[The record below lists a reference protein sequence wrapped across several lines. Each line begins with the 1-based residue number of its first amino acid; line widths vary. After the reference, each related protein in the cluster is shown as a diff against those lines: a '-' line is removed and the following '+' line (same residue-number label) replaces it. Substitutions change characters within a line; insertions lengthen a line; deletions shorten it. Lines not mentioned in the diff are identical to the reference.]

1 MVTLITNDDGIDA
14 PGLHALARAA
24 VAAGHDVV
32 VAAPAVQASGSSASI
47 TAQHDDG
54 SVPSEPRQLP
64 GLEGVPCFAV
74 EAAPALIVLLA
85 AHGAF
90 GAPPDLVLSGVNHGA
105 NVGRAVL
112 HSGTVGAALTAG
124 VNGITALASSLDL
137 PTVEHEA
144 TADWEGAAGVAAR
157 LLPVLA
163 GLDVGTVLNLN
174 VPAGGAADVRLVESP
189 LADFGVVQTTVTE
202 DVGGALRLAVRVP
215 EVHDPDD
222 DAARLASGVATLT
235 ALTSVGTVPSGVD
248 VAAL

>member
-1 MVTLITNDDGIDA
+1 MVTLVTNDDGIDA
-14 PGLHALARAA
+14 PGLHALARVA

-32 VAAPAVQASGSSASI
+32 VAAPAAQASGASAGI

-54 SVPSEPRQLP
+54 RIPFVPREVP

-90 GAPPDLVLSGVNHGA
+90 GEEPDLVLSGVNHGA

-124 VNGITALASSLDL
+124 VAGTTALATSLDL
-137 PTVEHEA
+137 PTPEHEPV
-144 TADWEGAAGVAAR
+144 ADWDAAAAVAAR
-157 LLPVLA
+157 VLPALA
-163 GLDVGTVLNLN
+163 GLAPGTVLNLN
-174 VPAGGAADVRLVESP
+174 VPAGGAPDVRLVEAP

-202 DVGGALRLAVRVP
+202 ELEGDLRLAVRVP
-215 EVHDPDD
+215 EEHDPED
-222 DAARLASGVATLT
+222 DAARLATGVATLT
-235 ALTSVGTVPSGVD
+235 ALSSVGTLPLPLD
-248 VAAL
+248 AAAL

>member
-1 MVTLITNDDGIDA
+1 MVTVITNDDGIDA

-32 VAAPAVQASGSSASI
+32 VAAPAAQASGSSASI

-54 SVPSEPRQLP
+54 RIPFVPREVP

-124 VNGITALASSLDL
+124 VNGITALATSLDL
-137 PTVEHEA
+137 PTPEHESD
-144 TADWEGAAGVAAR
+144 ADWESAAAVAAR
-157 LLPVLA
+157 VLPVLA
-163 GLDVGTVLNLN
+163 DLDTGTVLNLN
-174 VPAGGAADVRLVESP
+174 VPAGGAGDVRLVESP

-202 DVGGALRLAVRVP
+202 DVEGDLRLAVRVP
-215 EVHDPDD
+215 EQHDPDD
-222 DAARLASGVATLT
+222 DAARLAAGLATLT
-235 ALTSVGTVPSGVD
+235 ALTSVGTVPSGID
-248 VAAL
+248 VGSL